1 MTKITYNS
9 LFFSEKLLEIETLK
23 NLIKLTYHENFHIIN
38 NIVYI
43 INNAMSQEINIR
55 VKFLE
60 TVNLKERVSQIFKSF
75 EILPNF
81 LIESLF
87 ILIGNFHITLEKFN
101 ELNKENFNYVLYY

>member
-1 MTKITYNS
+1 M
-9 LFFSEKLLEIETLK
+9 LEIETLK

-43 INNAMSQEINIR
+43 INNAMSQVINIR
-55 VKFLE
+55 VKLVE

-87 ILIGNFHITLEKFN
+87 ILISILHLKNSTN
-101 ELNKENFNYVLYY
+101 

>member
-1 MTKITYNS
+1 M
-9 LFFSEKLLEIETLK
+9 LEIETLK

-55 VKFLE
+55 VKLLE

-87 ILIGNFHITLEKFN
+87 L
-101 ELNKENFNYVLYY
+101 LN